1 MPDAEVGVPA
11 RGPGLPLVDSDGLAL
26 GMFGC
31 DVADP
36 MGRCGIFP
44 GDDPVG
50 CCRIFP
56 GDDPVGCCGIFPGDD
71 DVPCC
76 PICDH
81 RTCGCCC

>member
-26 GMFGC
+26 AMFGC

-36 MGRCGIFP
+36 MGCCGIFP
-44 GDDPVG
+44 G
-50 CCRIFP
+50 
-56 GDDPVGCCGIFPGDD
+56 DPVGCCGIFPGDD

-81 RTCGCCC
+81 RTCGCCCCRSCC